1 MDARDILI
9 KPLVTE
15 KTTALM
21 EERKYTFRV
30 PLAAT
35 KVEIRQAVEQI
46 FKVKVQAVNTMR
58 YEGKMKRLGR
68 TQGRRSDWK
77 KAIVTIAKDAKEMTY
92 LEKGG
97 KVKKIDKKY
106 KTSIEAFGA

>member
-1 MDARDILI
+1 MEARDILI
-9 KPLVTE
+9 RPIVTE
-15 KTTALM
+15 KSTALM
-21 EERKYTFRV
+21 EQGKYTFRV

-35 KVEIRQAVEQI
+35 KIQIRQAVEQI

-77 KAIVTIAKDAKEMTY
+77 KAIVTRKPGET
-92 LEKGG
+92 
-97 KVKKIDKKY
+97 
-106 KTSIEAFGA
+106 IELFEA

>member
-1 MDARDILI
+1 MEARDILI
-9 KPLVTE
+9 KPIVTE
-15 KTTALM
+15 KSTALM

-30 PLAAT
+30 PLFAT
-35 KVEIRQAVEQI
+35 KIQIRQAVEQI

-77 KAIVTIAKDAKEMTY
+77 KAVVTLKPGET
-92 LEKGG
+92 
-97 KVKKIDKKY
+97 
-106 KTSIEAFGA
+106 IELFEA

>member
-1 MDARDILI
+1 MEARDILI
-9 KPLVTE
+9 KPIITE

-21 EERKYTFRV
+21 EERKYTFCV

-77 KAIVTIAKDAKEMTY
+77 KAVVTLKPGET
-92 LEKGG
+92 
-97 KVKKIDKKY
+97 
-106 KTSIEAFGA
+106 IELFEA

>member
-21 EERKYTFRV
+21 EEHKYTFRV

-77 KAIVTIAKDAKEMTY
+77 KAIVTLKPGET
-92 LEKGG
+92 
-97 KVKKIDKKY
+97 
-106 KTSIEAFGA
+106 IELFEA

>member
-1 MDARDILI
+1 MEARDILI
-9 KPLVTE
+9 KPIINE

-58 YEGKMKRLGR
+58 YEGKMTRLGR

-77 KAIVTIAKDAKEMTY
+77 KAVVTLKPGET
-92 LEKGG
+92 
-97 KVKKIDKKY
+97 
-106 KTSIEAFGA
+106 IELFEA

>member
-1 MDARDILI
+1 MEARDILI
-9 KPLVTE
+9 RPIVTE
-15 KTTALM
+15 KSTALM
-21 EERKYTFRV
+21 EQGKYTFRV

-35 KVEIRQAVEQI
+35 KIQIRQAVEQI

-77 KAIVTIAKDAKEMTY
+77 KAVVT
-92 LEKGG
+92 LEPGE
-97 KVKKIDKKY
+97 
-106 KTSIEAFGA
+106 TIELFEA